1 MAVFIRAGD
10 SPSTD
15 LKEKTVL
22 LVTLQASAIGMA
34 MMDPFFLLSVGV
46 HFFLNGMTTCL
57 IRLLFC
63 TLEGAGVSLSLF
75 VCMGISIHTLYRL
88 DQVCFKTVL
97 FYMLFTCLNA
107 YYIHC
112 LTSRRE

>member
-63 TLEGAGVSLSLF
+63 TLEGAGVSLSLSLS
-75 VCMGISIHTLYRL
+75 VWAYLYTLYTGL
-88 DQVCFKTVL
+88 TKFVLKPCCFI
-97 FYMLFTCLNA
+97 C
-107 YYIHC
+107 C
-112 LTSRRE
+112 SRV